1 MSVHARGPVDR
12 SRGGERG
19 SQPCATC
26 QGRCVGQAGR
36 IGSPCLQT
44 CDQAAGKHALH
55 TLAWPPAQLAT
66 FTPAP
71 RRTLGKAARPPRWQ
85 DKGSLGSCRRRDR
98 CRHSDVPSAHTEVAA
113 PGEQGGHQQKP
124 LLASLPAAPFPAPP
138 LKFTTAAFLPGGEE
152 SLTHALEE
160 INKRAE
166 KMGSSH
172 PAGSM
177 NHCCSSLPHV
187 LFQH

>member
-1 MSVHARGPVDR
+1 MGKGAPSLVPRAKGDVRGKLAASALRV
-12 SRGGERG
+12 SKLVTEQQE
-19 SQPCATC
+19 STC
-26 QGRCVGQAGR
+26 CIQ
-36 IGSPCLQT
+36 
-44 CDQAAGKHALH
+44 
-55 TLAWPPAQLAT
+55 LAWPPAQLAT
-66 FTPAP
+66 FTP

-98 CRHSDVPSAHTEVAA
+98 CRHGDVPSAHTELAA